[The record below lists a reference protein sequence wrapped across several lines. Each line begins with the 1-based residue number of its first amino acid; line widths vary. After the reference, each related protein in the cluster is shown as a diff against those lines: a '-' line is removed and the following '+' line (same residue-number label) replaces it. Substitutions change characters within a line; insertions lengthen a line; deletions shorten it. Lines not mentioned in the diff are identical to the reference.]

1 MINRIQNILDDLIG
15 VENPDDLMLAI
26 MEALGDTVDQVAL
39 PGNFYTFIYL
49 PKTPNIQYDE
59 HPLVAC
65 TAVYNWGFDAIN
77 YHWEQSRR
85 YTFDEVAGN
94 LYELNQAEKETL
106 RTIPYQ
112 KFRLNI

>member
-1 MINRIQNILDDLIG
+1 MNRIQEILDDLIG
-15 VENPDDLMLAI
+15 VEDPDDLMLSI
-26 MEALGDTVDQVAL
+26 MGALQDTVDQVAV

-49 PKTPNIQYDE
+49 PTTPNIQYDE

-65 TAVYNWGFDAIN
+65 TTTYNWGFDAIS
-77 YHWEQSRR
+77 YHWRAPRR

-94 LYELNQAEKETL
+94 LYEITQEEKETL

-112 KFRLNI
+112 KFKLNI